1 MVGGAVS
8 DVESRLRALEREV
21 DDLRSTTTRDRE
33 QLLAL
38 ARDLTELTVALREL
52 RTSLDTFWRDRWP
65 TLENRLGR
73 IEATTEQ
80 VSKMVAAP
88 SAAPVLPS
96 IDWRVIGLVAAA
108 IFGGGTLVG
117 GGAGAGLVAP
127 MISHPAASS
136 SP

>member
-1 MVGGAVS
+1 M
-8 DVESRLRALEREV
+8 
-21 DDLRSTTTRDRE
+21 
-33 QLLAL
+33 
-38 ARDLTELTVALREL
+38 
-52 RTSLDTFWRDRWP
+52 
-65 TLENRLGR
+65 ENRLGR

-88 SAAPVLPS
+88 RAAPALPA

-127 MISHPAASS
+127 MISHPTAATS